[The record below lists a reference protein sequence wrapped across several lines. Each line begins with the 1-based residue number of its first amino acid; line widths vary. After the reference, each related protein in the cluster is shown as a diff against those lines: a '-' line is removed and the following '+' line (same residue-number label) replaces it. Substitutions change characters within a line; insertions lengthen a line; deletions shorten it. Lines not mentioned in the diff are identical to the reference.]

1 MALSFEEFE
10 RLAKVWNNGQQIKEH
25 EMQKQNQPAPTYT
38 KVPTL
43 GEISRKKRETANE
56 QIMKGTDPAS
66 MSIKNSEQKKQI
78 KDYHNIAKQT
88 GTTNVQNYAK
98 RYKLDKSYAPKPID
112 MDALDAEAK
121 EIQAKGT
128 SASMQELDRLQ
139 EIYDTVD
146 KYNKE
151 QANKANKA
159 KNESRKQKASTVKS
173 DVLDDNT
180 LAQMDARA
188 KELQA
193 LEART
198 PKENDELQ
206 SIYDKKERHDKAVE
220 KENRLNGGNHV
231 VNNTRYNQLMSNPR
245 LASDIDKLVDVLYN
259 NANQDATVSEEW
271 ANTIG
276 AKNITGGLTKEQFI
290 DQLSKRYELT
300 KEELNDIALSR
311 KTEQDN
317 AENAQYNKD
326 LNRLGAKHPLLGS
339 AGSFVGTVGGLG
351 EGAYNM
357 LANAITGDDRYTSRM
372 FNTTKEGLREGA
384 KQNIDSNAGKTIYD
398 IGMGVGDM
406 GVGALMGSAPA
417 VLAGN
422 TANRTLLN
430 SIENGA
436 DPRRAALYAGLT
448 GVTDYVTNRIG
459 LDKAKELAVQSITS
473 EGVKSALAKNAIAGL
488 GEAGE
493 NVIQDVAQSIIDRMV
508 NGNDAE
514 LSQAYNE
521 LIAQGY
527 SEEDAFKEVAKQFG
541 KQELLSAAQG
551 YAMGSVMNAGQSI
564 ANSIIN
570 TPKPEKPSL
579 GNLYDVER
587 VFTDEDINNRIRPE
601 NVNIDGRDYVL
612 DKGNNTL
619 TDTDGKVIPLID
631 TSVFDTSKRGTKEQ
645 SKREFAEE
653 LTNFIKDNYI
663 GKSFKVAQN
672 GQEIQFLDRSAKE
685 FAGSYSSMRKPNDQ
699 MGLKANLAPRFR
711 SIIENAILNHNEPNK
726 KAYSPIKARGMDKYD
741 ITVAYPTKN
750 GIEIYDAVMDVG
762 LHENGND
769 YFYDILNIEPKKK
782 ATPPPSPNGVGT
794 NLEQPNSTISVPQ
807 DEGVVNTPE
816 IGTNNDA
823 VPVDTQ
829 FFGGESEDME
839 LPWITPSDSTPNES
853 SPNNRLDMNLQY
865 FAERKSKIESEL
877 SRPDLP
883 EDTRAELTAELDRI
897 NELISG
903 MDERYY
909 GKESTPQEK
918 LSKSIT
924 NSDSRID
931 SEYAN
936 ELKEN
941 GIGKYFS
948 ETHEQSYTDARDEVS
963 ADREGNLNRYL
974 NNEGAMYNAKDYNK
988 IRILEEDLKAKR
1000 KIANEEGNT
1009 ELAQQITDQLHRLS
1023 EVRILRGKSGGA
1035 FNEAAKMWINT
1046 AEGAIDTAKSVVYD
1060 AIDKMPKNEANF
1072 IREMTDEV
1080 MDYAN
1085 EVASSEE
1092 LWNELKQ
1099 GEKRLK
1105 FEQDIQKKLKALA
1118 KEKNIKV
1125 NDELAKQIAKDIID
1139 GANSDAISREIAA
1152 FHEYEFLGI
1161 DDEVLTEVEDMLD
1174 RADEMNFNSKERV
1187 KLENDAYRKLAREI
1201 YKNGGDFKDRWD
1213 AWRYF
1218 AMLSKVATDVRNV
1231 TSTGI
1236 FSGVMNRASNGI
1248 AGMVEGGVDNGIKIA
1263 KGMSN
1268 AVFKTDYDTSKG
1280 IKRTKSFFYNPLTES
1295 SKKMLS
1301 SAYKDANENSFRGLS
1316 GHKYNYH
1323 VGEGIENNKPVFRPN
1338 SIADKTLGKAFDARS
1353 NILGAE
1359 DFFFKHNKYAT
1370 SLVGWL
1376 KANGLDESIF
1386 EDSKRFNELN
1396 NKKLLTKE
1404 ESAELK
1410 KLRPREEL
1418 LNEGREYAIKESKY
1432 STYNSPNKAGK
1443 LATAARELRRS
1454 DNGGARMLGRWI
1466 EGMMAFKQVPVNIL
1480 KTIYDY
1486 SPLSV
1491 FTTGKKTIQALASKD
1506 DTRVGKIGIGKAK
1519 INVGQS
1525 TVADAISQAS
1535 KTLTG
1540 TGMAALGA
1548 FLFDNGMLVPAED
1561 ENTGK
1566 SDETKGFQKYSLII
1580 NGKSYKI
1587 DWLGTPAAPLI
1598 MGAEAKK
1605 IYDKY
1610 HDNDT
1615 PFWDKENGIF
1625 SMGVNDVVDSAMSVF
1640 DPVTEMSFLQ
1650 GFSNTLDNV
1659 RYSDTKAEAAANLIA
1674 SPIASYYAQAIP
1686 TPFGALG
1693 RTIDNTRRSLRTN
1706 TDGIGGIVERNVRQN
1721 LYNKLP
1727 FLESK
1732 NMPYVDMWGRE
1743 QKNLDNDNILARA
1756 GYQFIS
1762 PAYVKDINVE
1772 PYQAE
1777 LDRLYNLDPEHYAD
1791 VLNSSFPNKVDGER
1805 LSNEDYYKAQTKAGV
1820 SKQNFINETI
1830 KNDAYKALTPDEQ
1843 YEVQKSLLKLA
1854 NEIGAKEV
1862 RPQKK
1867 VNDDLYTAFNGK
1879 NYGQVVNLAA
1889 EKAHDTVRNSTIK
1902 EAGLPVNE
1910 VTKSL
1915 FDNNDKEGQQ
1925 KYRDG
1930 LGVAANYGYDTLTTD
1945 EWKTYNKQGGV
1956 ALSRLLDN
1964 KKAAEEYGVT
1974 NTQDF
1979 REAKANGTAKSYAN
1993 AYNAITNTKT
2003 GTDDL
2008 GDDTYLSYND
2018 TTRKI
2023 YDDKGQVGL
2032 NQYVQFQNSLPK
2044 KDSLKDRDY
2053 LNTLQKS
2060 AVMNLEDK
2068 AYYFVLHKGKNVAK
2082 SAPSGNVNQYAWY
2095 LAKDYYSGS
2104 DGNLSKNEKAELY
2117 RGVHDYLKRMGFSE
2131 TVAKS
2136 AQKWTYK

>member
-1 MALSFEEFE
+1 M
-10 RLAKVWNNGQQIKEH
+10 NNVPQNGGVVNNQSNGIQVYRGYNNSDNPLESNLVREQTIEDVLGKE
-25 EMQKQNQPAPTYT
+25 
-38 KVPTL
+38 
-43 GEISRKKRETANE
+43 
-56 QIMKGTDPAS
+56 
-66 MSIKNSEQKKQI
+66 
-78 KDYHNIAKQT
+78 
-88 GTTNVQNYAK
+88 
-98 RYKLDKSYAPKPID
+98 KSYNE
-112 MDALDAEAK
+112 DALPLQYYTESEDIANGYANQNAEYLKTLEDNARMEYRGLAIEGK
-121 EIQAKGT
+121 KPQISEDEY
-128 SASMQELDRLQ
+128 ASQRALENYKVLTGNDYASNGRVDRLQ
-139 EIYDTVD
+139 INPTNPFDLSELG
-146 KYNKE
+146 E
-151 QANKANKA
+151 QASVDDIYNYLSNKTGL
-159 KNESRKQKASTVKS
+159 SV
-173 DVLDDNT
+173 
-180 LAQMDARA
+180 
-188 KELQA
+188 
-193 LEART
+193 
-198 PKENDELQ
+198 
-206 SIYDKKERHDKAVE
+206 
-220 KENRLNGGNHV
+220 
-231 VNNTRYNQLMSNPR
+231 
-245 LASDIDKLVDVLYN
+245 SDID
-259 NANQDATVSEEW
+259 DA
-271 ANTIG
+271 
-276 AKNITGGLTKEQFI
+276 LM
-290 DQLSKRYELT
+290 
-300 KEELNDIALSR
+300 LNDLSV
-311 KTEQDN
+311 D
-317 AENAQYNKD
+317 
-326 LNRLGAKHPLLGS
+326 
-339 AGSFVGTVGGLG
+339 G
-351 EGAYNM
+351 E
-357 LANAITGDDRYTSRM
+357 
-372 FNTTKEGLREGA
+372 
-384 KQNIDSNAGKTIYD
+384 
-398 IGMGVGDM
+398 
-406 GVGALMGSAPA
+406 P
-417 VLAGN
+417 
-422 TANRTLLN
+422 
-430 SIENGA
+430 
-436 DPRRAALYAGLT
+436 
-448 GVTDYVTNRIG
+448 
-459 LDKAKELAVQSITS
+459 
-473 EGVKSALAKNAIAGL
+473 
-488 GEAGE
+488 
-493 NVIQDVAQSIIDRMV
+493 
-508 NGNDAE
+508 
-514 LSQAYNE
+514 
-521 LIAQGY
+521 
-527 SEEDAFKEVAKQFG
+527 
-541 KQELLSAAQG
+541 
-551 YAMGSVMNAGQSI
+551 
-564 ANSIIN
+564 
-570 TPKPEKPSL
+570 
-579 GNLYDVER
+579 
-587 VFTDEDINNRIRPE
+587 
-601 NVNIDGRDYVL
+601 VNIYRLLRNEGNGRVGRRFYDFL
-612 DKGNNTL
+612 RNN
-619 TDTDGKVIPLID
+619 G
-631 TSVFDTSKRGTKEQ
+631 
-645 SKREFAEE
+645 
-653 LTNFIKDNYI
+653 
-663 GKSFKVAQN
+663 
-672 GQEIQFLDRSAKE
+672 
-685 FAGSYSSMRKPNDQ
+685 
-699 MGLKANLAPRFR
+699 
-711 SIIENAILNHNEPNK
+711 
-726 KAYSPIKARGMDKYD
+726 
-741 ITVAYPTKN
+741 
-750 GIEIYDAVMDVG
+750 YDAVRYA
-762 LHENGND
+762 EQ
-769 YFYDILNIEPKKK
+769 
-782 ATPPPSPNGVGT
+782 GT
-794 NLEQPNSTISVPQ
+794 NQWAL
-807 DEGVVNTPE
+807 
-816 IGTNNDA
+816 
-823 VPVDTQ
+823 
-829 FFGGESEDME
+829 FGDDSNKAEDME
-839 LPWITPSDSTPNES
+839 LPLITPSDSTPNES

-1174 RADEMNFNSKERV
+1174 RAESMNFNSKERV
-1187 KLENDAYRKLAREI
+1187 KLENEAYRKLAREI
-1201 YKNGGDFKDRWD
+1201 YKNGGDFKDKWD

-1263 KGMSN
+1263 KGISN

-1404 ESAELK
+1404 ENAELK

-1610 HDNDT
+1610 HDDDT

-1762 PAYVKDINVE
+1762 PAYVKDINIE

-1791 VLNSSFPNKVDGER
+1791 VLNSNFPNKVDGER

-1889 EKAHDTVRNSTIK
+1889 EMAHDTVRNSTIK
-1902 EAGLPVNE
+1902 EAGFPVNE

-1974 NTQDF
+1974 NTQEF